1 MIKTNIQWLPEIPE
15 DWKIGK
21 VQEAFKLSKNLI
33 TQENPTVLSLARDG
47 IKERDISNNEGQL
60 AASYDGYNEVL
71 PGDLLLNPMDLV
83 SGANCNMSTISGII
97 SPAYL
102 NLRARPG
109 VFPKYFDYYFKTQYW
124 TMAMF
129 AHGKGVSY
137 DHRWTINRNTILNY
151 EIPIPSFDEQKRIA
165 DFLDDRIGKIDAL
178 IENENKQI
186 EGLESYKRAIIS
198 SAVTKGLHSDVA
210 MDSVESPWISQI
222 PQGWSLRR
230 TKYIATSIEKG
241 SGITRDDV
249 DTDGDIKC
257 VRYGEIYFQYD
268 REITKCVSSTFL
280 AKAPSPRFISKGDVL
295 CAGTGELVEEIG
307 KNVVYMCDEKCL
319 AGGDIII
326 VHHHEDPVYLN
337 YALNSSFAQNQ
348 KSYGKAKLKVVHI
361 SVNEIGNVV
370 LPLPPIETQKEIAS
384 YLDRK
389 CEAMDTIVK
398 DKRTK
403 IDELKSLKSSLIYEF
418 VTGKRRLPS

>member
-1 MIKTNIQWLPEIPE
+1 MANNNWMQVPPS
-15 DWKIGK
+15 DWQIAKIGSLFSQRNEK
-21 VQEAFKLSKNLI
+21 VSDRDYAPLSVSKGGIVPQMEGVAKTDANDNRKLVIKDDFVINSRSDRKQSCGVSPLDGSVSLI
-33 TQENPTVLSLARDG
+33 NIVLSF
-47 IKERDISNNEGQL
+47 SHNEL
-60 AASYDGYNEVL
+60 Y
-71 PGDLLLNPMDLV
+71 
-83 SGANCNMSTISGII
+83 
-97 SPAYL
+97 PAYVNYL
-102 NLRARPG
+102 LKNYGFAEEFYRWGHGIVADL
-109 VFPKYFDYYFKTQYW
+109 W
-124 TMAMF
+124 TT
-129 AHGKGVSY
+129 
-137 DHRWTINRNTILNY
+137 RWSEMKNIL
-151 EIPIPSFDEQKRIA
+151 IPLPSLDEQKRIA
-165 DFLDDRIGKIDAL
+165 DFLDDRIRKIDAL

-361 SVNEIGNVV
+361 SANEIGNVV

>member
-1 MIKTNIQWLPEIPE
+1 MKNILIPLP
-15 DWKIGK
+15 
-21 VQEAFKLSKNLI
+21 
-33 TQENPTVLSLARDG
+33 SL
-47 IKERDISNNEGQL
+47 
-60 AASYDGYNEVL
+60 
-71 PGDLLLNPMDLV
+71 
-83 SGANCNMSTISGII
+83 
-97 SPAYL
+97 
-102 NLRARPG
+102 
-109 VFPKYFDYYFKTQYW
+109 
-124 TMAMF
+124 
-129 AHGKGVSY
+129 
-137 DHRWTINRNTILNY
+137 
-151 EIPIPSFDEQKRIA
+151 DEQKRIA

-361 SVNEIGNVV
+361 SANEIGNVV